1 MVNGYFDQSSR
12 RLDLRSSSRMASAV
26 ANALELV
33 CPSLALEM
41 DKVDLPSV
49 ATLSRATFKLDVAH
63 MLLRRHQWSN
73 WLGEHNKRSVQ
84 LCFDSSPLKRDY
96 FLCYETTIES
106 DRSILLCQDLQR
118 NMNKEDASED
128 DPLFSLSGDIECRV
142 LPPVALGKGDGTG
155 GGHVDLEGQT
165 SGPLN
170 CCLRIGCPPCSFSEP
185 IGFRPCS
192 AMFGPNFAR
201 VARLPDLQRPGNI
214 EFFRTLPHWL
224 QKKTYSFLMLPR
236 IICLDML

>member
-1 MVNGYFDQSSR
+1 MEHMNR
-12 RLDLRSSSRMASAV
+12 HKTTM
-26 ANALELV
+26 LV
-33 CPSLALEM
+33 CESYKSACRNCNKPKAAWRRRYALAE
-41 DKVDLPSV
+41 
-49 ATLSRATFKLDVAH
+49 
-63 MLLRRHQWSN
+63 
-73 WLGEHNKRSVQ
+73 GG
-84 LCFDSSPLKRDY
+84 FDSSPLKRDY

-192 AMFGPNFAR
+192 AHVRPCSAR
-201 VARLPDLQRPGNI
+201 ILQELPDSPTCKDQAI
-214 EFFRTLPHWL
+214 
-224 QKKTYSFLMLPR
+224 
-236 IICLDML
+236 